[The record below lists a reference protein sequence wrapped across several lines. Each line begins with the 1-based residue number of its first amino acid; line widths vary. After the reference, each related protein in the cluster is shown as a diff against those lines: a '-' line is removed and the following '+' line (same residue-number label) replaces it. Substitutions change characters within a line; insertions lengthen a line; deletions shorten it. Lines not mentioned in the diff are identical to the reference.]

1 MDQAENSP
9 TVTKTAGAPS
19 GGQMRGQFKVTP
31 CLHRRN
37 KHLVTGY
44 TNGQRIRAFF
54 RTKLE
59 AETFAEQKN
68 IELQNFGHELSAMAP
83 ELRTEAMVWHQ
94 RLRPFGMTIGRVCQK
109 WLDDNDGRTQ
119 SVLVKDGIEKFFAER
134 DRQLS
139 ANEIGDRHHETLRS
153 AIKKLL
159 PDFAEL
165 FICDLSPK
173 ILNKWLITQPVA
185 ATTRNNIRRNLSVF
199 FTFAEENMWIENN
212 PIRKVKR
219 ANTKRLETAEP
230 CIYTPEQAA
239 AILLEAEYDLVPFF
253 AIGMFAGLRTSGIE
267 RLDWRYV
274 DLKGA
279 KIKVAAENSKT
290 GQKRFVPMSDNLLE
304 WLAPYAQAQGP
315 VAPHMDEPRRKA
327 VRDRAGIP
335 AKGMSNA
342 MRHSYCSYHF
352 NLHDNGPQTSKNAGH
367 MSVDMLYSNY
377 HHLVE
382 KTACERYFAI
392 RPQDTQN
399 ILKVA

>member
-1 MDQAENSP
+1 
-9 TVTKTAGAPS
+9 
-19 GGQMRGQFKVTP
+19 MRGQFKVTS
-31 CLHRRN
+31 CVHGRN
-37 KHLVTGY
+37 KYLVTGHP
-44 TNGQRIRAFF
+44 NGKRIRAFF

-59 AETFAEQKN
+59 AEIFAERKN
-68 IELQNFGHELSAMAP
+68 IELQRFGHELSAMAP

-94 RLRPFGMTIGRVCQK
+94 RLRPFGMTISRVCQK

-153 AIKKLL
+153 AIRKLL

-199 FTFAEENMWIENN
+199 FTFAVDNVWIENN
-212 PIRKVKR
+212 PIRKVKP
-219 ANTKRLETAEP
+219 ANIKRLRAAKKV

-239 AILLEAEYDLVPFF
+239 AILVEAADHDLVPFF
-253 AIGMFAGLRTSGIE
+253 AIGMFAGLRTSEIE
-267 RLDWRYV
+267 CLDWRHILWDERLIDV
-274 DLKGA
+274 EGG
-279 KIKVAAENSKT
+279 NSKT
-290 GQKRFVPMSDNLLE
+290 GKPRFVPMTDNLVE
-304 WLAPYAQAQGP
+304 WLAPYRNSHGQI
-315 VAPHMDEPRRKA
+315 APHRDEARRKK
-327 VRDRAGIP
+327 VRDRAGIQD
-335 AKGMSNA
+335 MDNA

-352 NLHDNGPQTSKNAGH
+352 NLHDDAPETSKNAGH
-367 MSVDMLYSNY
+367 MTPTQLFSNY
-377 HHLVE
+377 HHRVK

-392 RPQDTQN
+392 FPRDAQN